1 MSRMYSVYRFSE
13 LKTAEISP
21 AAHILLRVFHKA
33 PAILKYRSNRSIGTV
48 GDAVEAFHTFV
59 GIEGYFT
66 GGRIYNVECINWA
79 VGQTVSAVGTD
90 FSVPAKAFFRGI
102 DGNAIVANKIYAL
115 CDMLICSGHFQHHKT
130 FLVCGD
136 TCSKNVYN
144 QVVLFYKVIDNRFFR
159 QLFVKA

>member
-59 GIEGYFT
+59 RVEGYLT
-66 GGRIYNVECINWA
+66 GGGIYNVECIHRA
-79 VGQTVSAVGTD
+79 VGQAVSAVSAD
-90 FSVPAKAFFRGI
+90 FFVPAKAFFRGI
-102 DGNAIVANKIYAL
+102 YCDTIVANKFYAL
-115 CDMLICSGHFQHHKT
+115 GDMLIRTGDLQYHKA
-130 FLVCGD
+130 FLICGD
-136 TCSKNVYN
+136 TGTEDVDN
-144 QVVLFYKVIDNRFFR
+144 QVV
-159 QLFVKA
+159 